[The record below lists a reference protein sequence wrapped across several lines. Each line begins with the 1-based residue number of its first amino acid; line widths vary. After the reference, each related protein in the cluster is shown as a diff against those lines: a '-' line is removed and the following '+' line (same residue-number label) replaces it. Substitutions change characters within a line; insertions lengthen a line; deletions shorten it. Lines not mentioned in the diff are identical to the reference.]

1 MPDELLQPHHTASS
15 AHVATPADLVAAT
28 PAIGDRTLLRVE
40 VPHVSGFDEVHLR
53 SVEDGEPVYRQAR
66 RVHRGSAVAVYEV
79 ELTQVTPTQCYRF
92 QLLGST
98 GAAWLTAAGLWHHDV
113 PDAYDF
119 RLLASPP
126 PPSWVADAALY
137 QVFPDRFARAGVSQ
151 AWPDWAEPAA
161 WDDPVATGPPGSMRQ
176 LYGGDLPG
184 IVEHLAHLAALG
196 VDGVYLT
203 PVFPSIQNH
212 RYAAAAFDEVDP
224 FLGGDVALAELS
236 SALHARGMRLLGD
249 LTLNHSGST
258 HPWFL
263 AAQADPDAPEAG
275 FYHFEEHPHR
285 YLAWQGVP
293 TLPKFDHR
301 DSELRRRLYEGP
313 DSVAARYLGAPFHLD
328 GWRIDAANMAGR
340 QGEVDRSA
348 ALRAALLAT
357 AAEVRDDA
365 YLLAEHCHDAT
376 ADLQADGWHGTMDYT
391 GFTRPVWSWLVDP
404 AREVRLLGPP
414 APVRPTPGATVAA
427 VMDLVRGQLPW
438 RSVVHSMTLLGSH
451 DTARWAHVAGDRDRR
466 HVGLVWLLTFA
477 GVPSLFYGDEI
488 GLGAPDVAAS
498 AGAPDVAASA
508 GAPDVVTRQP
518 MPWDDPQRWDQATLA
533 LTRRLLGIRRAS
545 PALRRGGV
553 RWAHLEDDAIVYL
566 REHPEE
572 RILVALTR
580 AAVRTI
586 ELDARVLALTPGEQ
600 LPALLDHPGLV
611 PQDGILRLPAV
622 DGPTGRVWRLPASGY
637 APVA

>member
-1 MPDELLQPHHTASS
+1 MVQVP
-15 AHVATPADLVAAT
+15 PAQ
-28 PAIGDRTLLRVE
+28 
-40 VPHVSGFDEVHLR
+40 S
-53 SVEDGEPVYRQAR
+53 
-66 RVHRGSAVAVYEV
+66 
-79 ELTQVTPTQCYRF
+79 YRF
-92 QLLGST
+92 QLSGPT
-98 GAAWLTAAGLWHHDV
+98 GAAWLTAAGLWRHDV
-113 PDAYDF
+113 PDTFDF
-119 RLLASPP
+119 RLLSTPP
-126 PPSWVADAALY
+126 PPTWVADAALY
-137 QVFPDRFARAGVSQ
+137 QIFPDRFARGGASRR
-151 AWPDWAEPAA
+151 WPAWAEPAG
-161 WDDPVATGPPGSMRQ
+161 WDDPVATAAPDSMRQ

-184 IVEHLAHLAALG
+184 IVARLGHLEQLG

-212 RYAAAAFDEVDP
+212 RYAAASFEEVDP
-224 FLGGDVALAELS
+224 FLGGDAALAELS
-236 SALHARGMRLLGD
+236 AALHERGMRLLGD

-301 DSELRRRLYEGP
+301 DAELRRRLYEGP

-340 QGEVDRSA
+340 QGASDRSA
-348 ALRAALLAT
+348 ALRTALLAT
-357 AAEVRDDA
+357 AAAARDDA

-414 APVRPTPGATVAA
+414 APVRPTPGPTVAA

-488 GLGAPDVAAS
+488 GLGGPGG
-498 AGAPDVAASA
+498 AGDPGAVA
-508 GAPDVVTRQP
+508 GAPDVVTRSP
-518 MPWDDPQRWDQATLA
+518 MPWDRPQRWDQATLT
-533 LTRRLLGIRRAS
+533 LTRRLLALRRAS

-553 RWAHLEDDAIVYL
+553 RWVHLDDDVIVYL

-580 AAVRTI
+580 AAVDAI
-586 ELDARVLALTPGEQ
+586 ELDARVLCLAGGQE
-600 LPALLDHPGLV
+600 LPALLDHTSLAPAGDVL
-611 PQDGILRLPAV
+611 QLPAC
-622 DGPTGRVWRLPASGY
+622 GSASARVWRLPATGH

>member
-1 MPDELLQPHHTASS
+1 LAGELLRPHHSASP
-15 AHVATPADLVAAT
+15 AHVATPDGVVAAS
-28 PAIGDRTLLRVE
+28 PAIGDRTTLRVE
-40 VPHVSGFDEVHLR
+40 VPHASGFDEVHLR
-53 SVEDGEPVYRQAR
+53 SVADGEPVYRPAR
-66 RVHRGSAVAVYEV
+66 RVHRARAVDLYEV
-79 ELTQVTPTQCYRF
+79 ELTQVTPAQSYRF
-92 QLLGST
+92 QLSGPA

-113 PDAYDF
+113 PDTFDF
-119 RLLASPP
+119 RLLSTPP
-126 PPSWVADAALY
+126 PPTWVADAALY
-137 QVFPDRFARAGVSQ
+137 QIFPDRFARAGASQ
-151 AWPDWAEPAA
+151 QWPVWAEPAG
-161 WDDPVATGPPGSMRQ
+161 WDDPVATEAPSSMHQ

-184 IVEHLAHLAALG
+184 IVSRLGHLEQLG

-212 RYAAAAFDEVDP
+212 RYAAASFEEVDP
-224 FLGGDVALAELS
+224 FLGGDRGLAELS
-236 SALHARGMRLLGD
+236 AALHDRGMRLLGD

-263 AAQADPDAPEAG
+263 AAQADAHAPEAG

-301 DSELRRRLYEGP
+301 DPELRRRLYEGP

-340 QGEVDRSA
+340 QGASDRSA

-357 AAEVRDDA
+357 AAAVRDDA

-414 APVRPTPGATVAA
+414 APVRPTPGPTVAA

-488 GLGAPDVAAS
+488 GLGGPTGADDPGG
-498 AGAPDVAASA
+498 AG
-508 GAPDVVTRQP
+508 GAPDVVTRSP
-518 MPWDDPQRWDQATLA
+518 MPWDRPERWDEQTLA
-533 LTRRLLGIRRAS
+533 LTRRLLALRRAS

-553 RWAHLEDDAIVYL
+553 RWVHLEDDVIVYL

-580 AAVRTI
+580 AAADPI
-586 ELDARVLALTPGEQ
+586 ELDAGVLCLAKGQE
-600 LPALLDHPGLV
+600 LPALLDHAPLAPAGDV
-611 PQDGILRLPAV
+611 LRLPACAAASA
-622 DGPTGRVWRLPASGY
+622 RVWRLPATGH
-637 APVA
+637 APIV